1 MNQKGF
7 TLVEVLVVIA
17 IIGLIT
23 VMVFPAVAQLT
34 KKHEKSS
41 CDYYEEI
48 LVEKTKLLIDQ
59 KRKDLPSLETGGSVT
74 FTYQEINKEFPIAKT
89 NNLDCS
95 SGSSVTITKKNNKY
109 QYQVTLSCK
118 DKKGEE
124 ACKAS

>member
-34 KKHEKSS
+34 KKYEKSS
-41 CDYYEEI
+41 CDYYEDI
-48 LVEKTKLLIDQ
+48 LIEKTKLLMDQ
-59 KRKDLPSLETGGSVT
+59 KRKDLPELETGGSVT
-74 FTYQEINKEFPIAKT
+74 FTYQEINKEFPIASN

-95 SGSSVTITKKNNKY
+95 NGSSVTVTKHKNQY
-109 QYQVTLSCK
+109 QYHVTLSCK

-124 ACKAS
+124 ACKTS